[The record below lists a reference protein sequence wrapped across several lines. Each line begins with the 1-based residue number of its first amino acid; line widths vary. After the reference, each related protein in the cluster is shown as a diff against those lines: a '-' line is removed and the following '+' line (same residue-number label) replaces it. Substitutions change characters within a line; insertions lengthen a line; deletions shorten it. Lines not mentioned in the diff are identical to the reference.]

1 MLNDVI
7 RSAEERM
14 EKAVQV
20 FKRDVA
26 TVRAGRATPNMLDKV
41 TVEYYG
47 SQMPVNQVASI
58 TTPEPRQLVIAPW
71 DKGLLSEIERAIQKS
86 DLGLNPMNDGSVIR
100 LILPPLTEERRQEL
114 VKVVR
119 KMAEEARVAL
129 RNIRRDANED
139 LKKLEKSGDAPE
151 DEVRRATDKVQA
163 LTDRFVAEIDK
174 AATAK
179 EKEILEV

>member
-1 MLNDVI
+1 
-7 RSAEERM
+7 M

-47 SQMPVNQVASI
+47 SQMPVNQVASV